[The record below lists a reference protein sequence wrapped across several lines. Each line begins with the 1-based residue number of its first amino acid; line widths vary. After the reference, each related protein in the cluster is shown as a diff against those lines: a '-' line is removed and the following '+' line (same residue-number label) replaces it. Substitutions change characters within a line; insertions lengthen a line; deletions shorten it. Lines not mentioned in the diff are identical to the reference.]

1 MEDME
6 NVKKV
11 IYKQNINTNKK
22 TEDIQRNQNEILELK
37 SKIIEMQI
45 FSIILSADFLPDELE
60 ARRQ

>member
-11 IYKQNINTNKK
+11 IYKQNININKK
-22 TEDIQRNQNEILELK
+22 TGNIQINQNELLELK

-45 FSIILSADFLPDELE
+45 FSKILSADFLPDELE

>member
-1 MEDME
+1 MEDTG

-11 IYKQNINTNKK
+11 IYKQNININKK

-60 ARRQ
+60 ARRL

>member
-11 IYKQNINTNKK
+11 IYKQNININKK
-22 TEDIQRNQNEILELK
+22 TGNIQINQNEILELK

-45 FSIILSADFLPDELE
+45 FSKILSVDFLPDELE

>member
-1 MEDME
+1 ME

-11 IYKQNINTNKK
+11 IYKQNININKK
-22 TEDIQRNQNEILELK
+22 TGNIQINQNEILELK

-45 FSIILSADFLPDELE
+45 FSKILSVDFLPDELE

>member
-11 IYKQNINTNKK
+11 IYKQNININKK
-22 TEDIQRNQNEILELK
+22 TENIQRNKNEILELK

-45 FSIILSADFLPDELE
+45 FSTILSADFLPDELE
-60 ARRQ
+60 ARMQ